1 MVRRAGENVSARE
14 VEDVL
19 LTHASVRLAAVVA
32 VPDELR
38 GEEVKVFVSVA
49 GGSQPQIVSEL
60 AEHCGQRLARFKVPR
75 YWEVCDDLP
84 ITASHRVA
92 KTRLVSVPGRTWD
105 RVDGVWR

>member
-38 GEEVKVFVSVA
+38 GEEVKAFVSS
-49 GGSQPQIVSEL
+49 GGS
-60 AEHCGQRLARFKVPR
+60 RR
-75 YWEVCDDLP
+75 
-84 ITASHRVA
+84 
-92 KTRLVSVPGRTWD
+92 
-105 RVDGVWR
+105 